1 MRKIFTLIAAVM
13 LSAAA
18 NAATKIVLDLN
29 FVSTGNPSTADDW
42 NAHWAT
48 DYANITADGN
58 WVLDTNQ
65 STPNQRYWTSS
76 SYTSDQPV
84 ALEANNTE
92 LEFTKGLLFTWSGS
106 GTIRLD
112 PNPTRGLTIN
122 NKNGTII
129 IPNLKAGD
137 VITFST
143 RSGKNGDERS
153 WTVTNATVTSGT
165 LTSST
170 GSFAAAVL
178 EVTAD
183 GDVTFNPS
191 NGMSV
196 DYILVKRTT
205 TGIQNVDAADAEVS
219 ADAKEVNLLGQPV
232 GENYKGVVIV
242 DGKKFVRK

>member
-29 FVSTGNPSTADDW
+29 FVSTGNPSTVDDW
-42 NAHWAT
+42 NAYWAT
-48 DYANITADGN
+48 DYINITAD
-58 WVLDTNQ
+58 DTNWTQ
-65 STPNQRYWTSS
+65 DGTSQRYWTSS
-76 SYTSDQPV
+76 NYTSSEPV
-84 ALEANNTE
+84 ALEANNVE
-92 LEFTKGLLFTWSGS
+92 LKFTKGLLFTWTASGV
-106 GTIRLD
+106 IRLD

-122 NKNGTII
+122 NNKGTLI

-137 VITFST
+137 EITFST
-143 RSGKNGDERS
+143 RTGKNGDERS

-183 GDVTFNPS
+183 DDVTFTPS

-196 DYILVKRTT
+196 DYILVKRNT
-205 TGIQNVDAADAEVS
+205 TGIQNIDAADAEVS
-219 ADAKEVNLLGQPV
+219 ADAQVVNILGQSV

>member
-18 NAATKIVLDLN
+18 SAADKIVLDLN
-29 FVSTGNPSTADDW
+29 FVASGNPSTADDW
-42 NAHWAT
+42 NSSWAT
-48 DYANITADGN
+48 DYTNIKADDSN
-58 WVLDTNQ
+58 WVQDGT
-65 STPNQRYWTSS
+65 TERYWTDA
-76 SYTSDQPV
+76 SYTSSTPV
-84 ALEANNTE
+84 ALEANGVQLN
-92 LEFTKGLLFTWSGS
+92 FTKGLLFKWSGN

-137 VITFST
+137 KIKFST
-143 RSGKNGDERS
+143 RTGKNGDERS
-153 WTVTNATVTSGT
+153 WTVVNATVKTGT

-170 GSFAAAVL
+170 GVFAMAEL

-183 GDVTFNPS
+183 GDVTFTPS

-196 DYILVKRTT
+196 DYILVMRPT
-205 TGIQNVDAADAEVS
+205 TGIQNIDAADAEVS